1 MKQSMSKQSLGD
13 RMKNYYENPFKI
25 KLPMRMPVIIRLDGR
40 AFHTYTRKCKK
51 PFDSILIE
59 RMINTAKYL
68 CENIQGAELA
78 YTQSDE
84 ISILLHNYKRLNSG
98 SWFDNE
104 VQKIV
109 SISAGMASSYFSM
122 DAGKLLQFDSRVF
135 VLPEQEVC
143 NYFIW
148 RQQDWERNSIQM
160 LAQSLYSHKELHKK
174 NNSQLQELCFKKG
187 KNWNDLS
194 IQIKRGTCIVK
205 DEIDWSIDYNIPIFT
220 KERDYIEKRLSV
232 IEK

>member
-1 MKQSMSKQSLGD
+1 M
-13 RMKNYYENPFKI
+13 
-25 KLPMRMPVIIRLDGR
+25 
-40 AFHTYTRKCKK
+40 
-51 PFDSILIE
+51 
-59 RMINTAKYL
+59 KYL

-78 YTQSDE
+78 YVQSDE
-84 ISILLHNYKRLNSG
+84 ISILLHNYKRLNSE
-98 SWFDNE
+98 SWFDNK

-122 DAGKLLQFDSRVF
+122 AAGKMLQFDSRVF

-160 LAQSLYSHKELHKK
+160 LAQSLYSQKELHKK
-174 NNSQLQELCFKKG
+174 NNSQLQELCFRKN

-194 IQIKRGTCIVK
+194 IQLKRGTCIIKNENLWKV
-205 DEIDWSIDYNIPIFT
+205 DIDIPMFT
-220 KERDYIEKRLSV
+220 QDRNYIEKLL
-232 IEK
+232 ITLDE